1 MEKLKLSKI
10 AKKRSRELLDKM
22 RRLKILVV
30 GDIILDEFIWGK
42 ASRISPEAP
51 VPIVNVTR
59 ETKRLGGAANVANN
73 LLALGCN
80 VGVTSPVGQDIFGE
94 QLIEILRENGIAAE
108 GIFATTDRPTPIKTR
123 IIAGQQQ
130 IVRFDRE
137 QVFPLSGKIT
147 AKILKFITEKAPELD
162 AVIISDYGKG
172 TIGGELVNTIVKL
185 AAKSGLLVAV
195 DPKVENFQLY
205 KKVDL
210 ITPNTSETI
219 NSVGIDIRD
228 EKSLMRAGKKVL
240 SELRCRMA
248 LITRG
253 EEGMSLFE
261 KGQPPIHIKT
271 AAREVYDVTGAG
283 DTVIATM
290 TAALAAG
297 ATSAEAAII
306 ANAAAGV
313 VVGELGT
320 SPIQHQKLKVAL
332 KQR

>member
-1 MEKLKLSKI
+1 MPEI
-10 AKKRSRELLDKM
+10 EKKRAGQLLDKM
-22 RRLKILVV
+22 QLANILVV

-51 VPIVNVTR
+51 VPVVNVTR
-59 ETKRLGGAANVANN
+59 ETRRLGGAANVANN
-73 LLALGCN
+73 LLGLGCR
-80 VGVTSPVGQDIFGE
+80 VEVASPIGQDIFGE
-94 QLIEILRENGIAAE
+94 QLVEILTNNGISAD
-108 GIFATTDRPTPIKTR
+108 GIFTTSDRPTPIKTR
-123 IIAGQQQ
+123 IIAGHQQ
-130 IVRFDRE
+130 IVRYDRE
-137 QVFPLSGKIT
+137 RVSALPRRLT
-147 AKILKFITEKAPELD
+147 EAILKFISGKAAELD

-172 TIGGELVNTIVKL
+172 TISGQLVEAIVKL
-185 AAKSGLLVAV
+185 ARKANLLVAV
-195 DPKVENFQLY
+195 DPKVENFPLY

-219 NSVGIDIRD
+219 NSIGVDIVD
-228 EKSLMRAGKKVL
+228 EKSLLRAGKKVL
-240 SELRCRMA
+240 SVLNCRMA

-261 KGQPPIHIKT
+261 KGQPPIHIDT

-290 TAALAAG
+290 TTALAAG
-297 ATSAEAAII
+297 ATSTEAAIV

-320 SPIQHQKLKVAL
+320 SPIQFKKLKAAL
-332 KQR
+332 KLR